1 MNNFLLLLTSNAHQY
16 LNKVVGPDKA
26 LSISLKPSGCS
37 GYSNILKIVDANNE
51 KNLQKF
57 KGINFLL
64 NEENKK
70 YFNNAVI
77 DYKKD
82 GLNYKLIIEN
92 PNTRNACGCGES
104 FALNKDVK
112 YG

>member
-1 MNNFLLLLTSNAHQY
+1 MNDFLLLLTSSAHDY
-16 LNKVVGPDKA
+16 LNKTVATDKA

-37 GYSNILKIVDANNE
+37 GYSNVLKIVDANNE
-51 KNLQKF
+51 KKLKKF

-64 NEENKK
+64 NEENKR
-70 YFNNAVI
+70 YFNNAII

-82 GLNYKLIIEN
+82 GLNYKLTIEN
-92 PNTRNACGCGES
+92 PNTKNACGCGES
-104 FALNKDVK
+104 FALNKDVQ